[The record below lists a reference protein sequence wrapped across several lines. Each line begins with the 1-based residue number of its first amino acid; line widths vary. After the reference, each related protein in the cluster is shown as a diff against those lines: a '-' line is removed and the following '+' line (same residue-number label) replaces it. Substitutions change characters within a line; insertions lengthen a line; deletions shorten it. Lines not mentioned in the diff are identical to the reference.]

1 MREEE
6 VPEWVPPMLA
16 VEGEPPVG
24 DRWGYEFKW
33 DGYRCCLRIGAG
45 GGVRATSRAG
55 NDFTG
60 RYPELAE
67 IGAGPV
73 VLDGEIVAL
82 DAAGRPDFGLLQRR
96 AQPPFTPVVFFAFDV
111 LWHGGRSLLAEPYR
125 ERRAVLDSLAGVA
138 PERLAVPPYVPG
150 SAADPGEL
158 LEVAR
163 ANGLEGLVAKRLDAP
178 YRPGRR
184 SALWVKKPLVRTQEV
199 LVGGW
204 QPGAGQRGGT
214 IGSLLVGA
222 YGAGGGLRY
231 LGRVG
236 SGFTRGMLAELL
248 ELLEPRSRARPP
260 FADAVPAAHARRA
273 HWVDPALVG
282 EVAYRAWTRDGRLRQ
297 PSWRGLRPDKAPGE
311 VRVEGPPLTP

>member
-1 MREEE
+1 MPEED
-6 VPEWVPPMLA
+6 VPRWVPPMLA
-16 VEGEPPVG
+16 VEGEPPTG
-24 DRWGYEFKW
+24 AWGYEYKW
-33 DGYRCCLRIGAG
+33 DGYRCCLRIGADG
-45 GGVRATSRAG
+45 SVRATSRAG

-67 IGAGPV
+67 IEAGPV

-96 AQPPFTPVVFFAFDV
+96 AQPPYTPVMFFAFDV
-111 LWHGGRSLLAEPYR
+111 LWHEGRGLLEEPYER
-125 ERRAVLDSLAGVA
+125 RRAVLASLAPA
-138 PERLAVPPYVPG
+138 PESRLAVPPFYAGPG
-150 SAADPGEL
+150 ARPDEL

-163 ANGLEGLVAKRLDAP
+163 ANGLEGLVAKRLDSR

-184 SALWVKKPLVRTQEV
+184 SPLWVKKPLVRTQEV
-199 LVGGW
+199 VIGGW
-204 QPGAGQRGGT
+204 QPGAGQRGGS

-222 YGAGGGLRY
+222 YDEGGGLRY

-248 ELLEPRSRARPP
+248 ALLEPVARADPP
-260 FADAVPAAHARRA
+260 FADPVPREHGRRA

-311 VRVEGPPLTP
+311 VVRPRGAA